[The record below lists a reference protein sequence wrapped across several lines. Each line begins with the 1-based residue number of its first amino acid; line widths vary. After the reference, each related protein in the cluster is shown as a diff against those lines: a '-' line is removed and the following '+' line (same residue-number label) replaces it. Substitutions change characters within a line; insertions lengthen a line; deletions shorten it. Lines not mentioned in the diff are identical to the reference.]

1 VSQIKTKLK
10 AIFGIRSLRAR
21 YLAIGVVLVVFLLT
35 STLIS
40 QRYLSSNL
48 ESSVTELSSR
58 AQIQDTTSRLRNAL
72 WDIQYT
78 AQSILMT
85 PSDDT
90 QDNILE
96 RLGDAR
102 ILNQSLLDEAWIQE
116 TGRAQVVERQSQLLS
131 ALDRKIKHL
140 LAVRN
145 DVNQLF
151 PAYAKVN
158 QKLLP
163 TNNRFNTSL
172 NLAIEELSDEPR
184 SRNQEQAYQQLLRI
198 RDQWNEV
205 ITAFRVYLG
214 SQTLSQTVNEPLR
227 IQNAKAIDDA
237 YRRLTQ
243 RLRQLDIPN
252 SLEILGPQ
260 TSESVK
266 EMQGLATEWYEAF
279 SQVDRINARDRWRS
293 DVPMFRDDMQ
303 PLFISLWSTVDQLEK
318 SLYEAA
324 ETDLMGVVQ
333 ANEAFTY
340 TLWIRLLLT
349 LLVFIAAY
357 LYFERDVL
365 IPVAQIAQAMKLDA
379 QGGTTKPILPDV
391 SLVETQ
397 DLVEAY
403 SEMRSQMT
411 LRQNELEHRTQH
423 DVLTGLPNRLH
434 LQRYLSE
441 SIRRAEKTGDS
452 LALMMID
459 LDRFKEINDTLG
471 HQMGDKVLR
480 QLGPLLLSVLEK
492 GELLARLGGD
502 EFAIVLPGANRK
514 RAIEIAEKLQGLYED
529 DLDVEGYRLNVSGSM
544 GVALYPEHGES
555 SQLLIKRADIAM
567 FTAKSQNLGYVIYE
581 AEQDQNHL
589 VNLELETELR
599 HAIANDELELRF
611 QPTVDIRKRKL
622 VGAEALLY
630 WQTRSHANVSMD
642 EILLLAEHTGLI
654 KQLTLW
660 VLNSAIRQAKS
671 WSVAGLNLTVNV
683 NLSVWN
689 LQDMDF
695 YEQAL
700 SRLRAWDL
708 DSSLLQLEITESAVM
723 ADPERAVRTMEQLSR
738 AGVHLVVDDYGTGF
752 SSLAYLKHLPVG
764 IIKIDKSFVM
774 DMTSDDNDAVIVRST
789 IDMAH
794 NLGMRVVAEGVE
806 TRETWELLEIL
817 RCDIAQGFFI
827 GHPMLPHEFDV
838 WRDNQQWKQQIP
850 EKPKKGKR
858 SVRAI

>member
-1 VSQIKTKLK
+1 VSQFK
-10 AIFGIRSLRAR
+10 AKVKALLGIRSLRAR
-21 YLAIGVVLVVFLLT
+21 YLAIGVFLVVFLLI
-35 STLIS
+35 STLAS
-40 QRYLSSNL
+40 QRYLSGHLDN
-48 ESSVTELSSR
+48 SVAELSSR

-72 WDIQYT
+72 WDIQYS
-78 AQSILMT
+78 AQTILIT
-85 PSDDT
+85 PSEE
-90 QDNILE
+90 NRVIVLG
-96 RLGDAR
+96 RLGDAQA
-102 ILNQSLLDEAWIQE
+102 LNQSLSTEPWIKE
-116 TGRAQVVERQSQLLS
+116 TGRIQVVDRLSQLLS
-131 ALDRKIKHL
+131 ALDRKVNHL
-140 LAVRN
+140 IAVRS

-151 PAYAKVN
+151 PAYSKVN
-158 QKLLP
+158 QQLLP
-163 TNNRFNTSL
+163 TNIRFNTSL
-172 NLAIEELSDEPR
+172 NLAIDELSEEPR
-184 SRNQEQAYQQLLRI
+184 SLNQEQAYQQLLLI

-205 ITAFRVYLG
+205 ITAFRIYLG
-214 SQTLSQTVNEPLR
+214 SQTLSQSANEPLR
-227 IQNAKAIDDA
+227 IQNSKSISDS

-243 RLRQLDIPN
+243 RLRQIDIPN
-252 SLEILGPQ
+252 SLEMLGPQ
-260 TSESVK
+260 TSTSIK
-266 EMQGLATEWYEAF
+266 EMQGLASEWYTAF
-279 SQVDRINARDRWRS
+279 RQVDRISSGDQWRS

-318 SLYEAA
+318 SLYEAT
-324 ETDLMGVVQ
+324 ENDLMGVMQ

-379 QGGTTKPILPDV
+379 QGGASKPNLPDV
-391 SLVETQ
+391 SLVETR

-403 SEMRSQMT
+403 SEMRSQMH
-411 LRQNELEHRTQH
+411 LSQNELEHRTQH

-441 SIRRAEKTGDS
+441 SIRRAENDGEP

-480 QLGPLLLSVLEK
+480 QVGPLLLGVLEK

-514 RAIEIAEKLQGLYED
+514 RAIEIAEKLHQLYEA

-544 GVALYPEHGES
+544 GIALYPEHGES

-567 FTAKSQNLGYVIYE
+567 FTAKNQNLGYVIYD
-581 AEQDQNHL
+581 ADQDQNHL

-599 HAIANDELELRF
+599 HAIANDELELRY
-611 QPTVDIRKRKL
+611 QPTVDIRNRKL

-660 VLNSAIRQAKS
+660 VLNSAIRQAKT

-689 LQDMDF
+689 LQDMEF
-695 YEQAL
+695 YEQVL

-723 ADPERAVRTMEQLSR
+723 ADPERAVLTMERLEK

-774 DMTSDDNDAVIVRST
+774 DMTADDNDAVIVRST

-827 GHPMLPHEFDV
+827 GHPMLPQEFDV
-838 WRDNQQWKQQIP
+838 WRDSQQWKQQIP

-858 SVRAI
+858 SVRGI